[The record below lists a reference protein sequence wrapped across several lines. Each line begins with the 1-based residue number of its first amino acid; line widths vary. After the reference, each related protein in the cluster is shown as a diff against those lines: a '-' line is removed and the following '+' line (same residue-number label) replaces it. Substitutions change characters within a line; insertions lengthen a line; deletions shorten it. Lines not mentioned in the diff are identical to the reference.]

1 MENTEIKQRDEEI
14 IKLSET
20 FSQKEIGKMF
30 NLTQGNIARILKKY
44 GIKRKKSRLNMSK
57 HKIDIDYFKII
68 DTPKKA
74 YWLGFIAADGYIN
87 KDGNK
92 LSILCKDLEIIR
104 KFRNDIKSE
113 HKISNILQHD
123 KRTNK
128 TYVEYSI
135 QVTNEIFVSNIINKG
150 ITHEKTDVCCF
161 PNISENLYSYFIAGL
176 FDGDGSISLYGI
188 KKNNLRCNLISTK
201 EILSFINKF
210 LEEKYE
216 IVPLKTFSVTKNKN
230 NVFKQQW
237 CKNALK
243 FLNFIYQGDKEIFLS
258 RKYKI
263 YEEYK

>member
-1 MENTEIKQRDEEI
+1 MKNLAIEERDKKI
-14 IKLSET
+14 IELSKAL
-20 FSQKEIGKMF
+20 SQKEIGKLF
-30 NLTQGNIARILKKY
+30 NLTQANISRILKKNS
-44 GIKRKKSRLNMSK
+44 IKWKKSRLNMSK
-57 HKIDIDYFKII
+57 RKIDIDYFKII

-92 LSILCKDLEIIR
+92 LSILCKDLEIIQ

-113 HKISNILQHD
+113 HKISNILQYD

-135 QVTNEIFVSNIINKG
+135 QVTNEIFVNNIISKG

-176 FDGDGSISLYGI
+176 FDGDGSISFYGTN
-188 KKNNLRCNLISTK
+188 KSFLRCNLISTK
-201 EILSFINKF
+201 EILDFIN
-210 LEEKYE
+210 LY
-216 IVPLKTFSVTKNKN
+216 LKENYNIDTKICSLVSKNKK
-230 NVFKQQW
+230 NVYKQYW
-237 CKNALK
+237 YKDTLK
-243 FLNFIYQGDKEIFLS
+243 FLNFIYQGDKEIYLT

-263 YEEYK
+263 YEQHK